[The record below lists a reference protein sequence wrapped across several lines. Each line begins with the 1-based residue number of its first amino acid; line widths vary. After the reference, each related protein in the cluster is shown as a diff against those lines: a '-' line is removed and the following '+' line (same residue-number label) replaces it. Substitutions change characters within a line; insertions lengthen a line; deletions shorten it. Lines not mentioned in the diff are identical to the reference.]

1 MRGNVQDEMRWCCN
15 SLLLLV
21 PSNPFILSPLVIQA
35 SNAIMSDLQD
45 LYQAIIL
52 DHNRRPKNYGTLEG
66 ANRRREGRNPSC
78 GDVIDLELR
87 VENDA
92 IADVRF
98 TSEGC
103 AISRASASIMTQAV
117 KGKTRAEAESLFT
130 KFHEL
135 VTGRYKP
142 SPAEARTM
150 GEMAAFSGVARFP
163 IRVKCA
169 SMAWHTLQAAL
180 GEETDGA

>member
-1 MRGNVQDEMRWCCN
+1 
-15 SLLLLV
+15 
-21 PSNPFILSPLVIQA
+21 
-35 SNAIMSDLQD
+35 MSDLQE
-45 LYQAIIL
+45 LYQSIIL

-66 ANRRREGRNPSC
+66 ANRRKEGRNPSC
-78 GDVIDLELR
+78 GDEINLELK
-87 VENDA
+87 VENDS

-103 AISRASASIMTQAV
+103 AVSRASASIMTQAV
-117 KGKTRAEAESLFT
+117 KGKTRAEAEELFT

-135 VTGRYKP
+135 VTGRFKP
-142 SPAEARTM
+142 SPTEARAL

-169 SMAWHTLQAAL
+169 SMAWHTLHAAL
-180 GEETDGA
+180 GDGEQRP